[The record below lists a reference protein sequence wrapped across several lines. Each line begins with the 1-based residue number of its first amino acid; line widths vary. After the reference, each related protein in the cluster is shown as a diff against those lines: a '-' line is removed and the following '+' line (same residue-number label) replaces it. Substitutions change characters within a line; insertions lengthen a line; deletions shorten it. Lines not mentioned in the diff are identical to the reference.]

1 MSVLEGGYK
10 VQGGPV
16 SALGRSVA
24 SHVRALSGSFND
36 TWDTA
41 REQEALR
48 KELSWLA
55 AQEAS
60 AKAEA
65 AAKAEAIAAAK
76 AESAAAAAA
85 AAGGDAV
92 GKSGGPSGEATMVGS
107 VGAGAMVGEEAKGV
121 AAEEAGSR
129 AKRRRDPVDYAA
141 LDAKMKEEA
150 LARNQLPK

>member
-48 KELSWLA
+48 TELSWLA

-76 AESAAAAAA
+76 AESAAAAA